1 MLCCG
6 WNPSLG
12 EHPDQSLYNDT
23 LEAITRA
30 VRVGALPTLDLRWPS
45 TVAEQIY
52 AGAPLFSPKAISEW
66 AAKRFPETF
75 PYAPNAWADEKPLD
89 TRERNSLL
97 IIIAA
102 LADIAGAEKINIA
115 QPSKAAETI
124 EAAARRLKK
133 LLDTRT
139 IATHLKRAHDLL
151 DLR

>member
-1 MLCCG
+1 
-6 WNPSLG
+6 
-12 EHPDQSLYNDT
+12 
-23 LEAITRA
+23 
-30 VRVGALPTLDLRWPS
+30 
-45 TVAEQIY
+45 
-52 AGAPLFSPKAISEW
+52 LFSPKAVSDW